1 MREGKRYDKQDD
13 SREIKS
19 VNTDGLGD
27 KAVARLLF
35 VSSCRV
41 MPPISDNFAFACRS

>member
-1 MREGKRYDKQDD
+1 MREGKRYEQDD

-35 VSSCRV
+35 ISSCRV
-41 MPPISDNFAFACRS
+41 MPPILDDFDFACRS